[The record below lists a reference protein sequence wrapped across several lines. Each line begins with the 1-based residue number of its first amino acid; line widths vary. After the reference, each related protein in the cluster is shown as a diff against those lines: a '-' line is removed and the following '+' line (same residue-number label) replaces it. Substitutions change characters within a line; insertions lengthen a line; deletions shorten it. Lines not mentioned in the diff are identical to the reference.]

1 MAQQLVLYI
10 QSQFND
16 SNTLTKVDMYKDEKV
31 SLTMTLQDIRDIEK
45 VRTDFTQPFTL
56 PASDENNR
64 LFQHWYNPDIVG
76 YNSNFRSP
84 AVLELNYLPFRKGF
98 ITLNSVKMRDG
109 NPEFYNITFL
119 GETVD
124 LKNVISEDQLDQL
137 TWLNSTGFLFTN
149 DNNSARQGLNIG
161 LDKTVDGVLYENAFV
176 YPLVS
181 HSVAFNY
188 VSNPNPAILNYTNL
202 WSNNSQNKSGV
213 YYNDLKP
220 AIKVDL
226 ILKAIEET
234 YNLKFSTDFFFT
246 SATENLYLW
255 MSRNKGFM
263 TGGGRLDTAYKN
275 ATCSNI
281 SGLACDFFGG
291 TFDAQC
297 DQDCQDE
304 CEPPFEIMMFGL
316 TVGISLNSQPYVPAS
331 DPRRWRTTW
340 DITPT
345 SSSANFAFD
354 WQIFDNLN
362 NIVMSSQDGAI
373 GNTQIIIQ
381 RGNQVGGTYQIQTSE
396 LVSDNYNAE
405 YSLQVQSA
413 EAFEFDL
420 NIKMEAQTRIATLY
434 NNAGGVGD
442 VNCVPY
448 IQTYTFAANYTPNI
462 GTFILEVDVVPTEQ
476 LPEIKTLDF
485 LTGLFKTYNL
495 TAFFEDG
502 IIVVKPLDEFYSA
515 STKTWDLTK
524 TVHSDKHSVDEALPF
539 SEVNFLYAEPKTII
553 AQKFE
558 QLNNRR
564 YGELRY
570 VADASKQG
578 TYKIQSPFEHM
589 VYERIQDQ
597 TTGALTTLQQG
608 TFLDDNLNASFGK
621 PLLFYAVYND
631 DTGNTPINWVNGL
644 RPQDVT
650 QEPQAGNRQPFNRYW
665 TVSNAISLGS
675 PTVAPAISLN
685 FGSEVNTWSLTDYGG
700 NNNSLFQNYYQNYI
714 TRVFDSRNRLFK
726 FKVKLPLDF
735 LLNFSLADTIKI
747 GNREFTI
754 NKVTAD
760 LTTGE
765 STMELLNI
773 F

>member
-1 MAQQLVLYI
+1 M
-10 QSQFND
+10 
-16 SNTLTKVDMYKDEKV
+16 
-31 SLTMTLQDIRDIEK
+31 
-45 VRTDFTQPFTL
+45 
-56 PASDENNR
+56 
-64 LFQHWYNPDIVG
+64 
-76 YNSNFRSP
+76 
-84 AVLELNYLPFRKGF
+84 
-98 ITLNSVKMRDG
+98 
-109 NPEFYNITFL
+109 
-119 GETVD
+119 
-124 LKNVISEDQLDQL
+124 
-137 TWLNSTGFLFTN
+137 
-149 DNNSARQGLNIG
+149 
-161 LDKTVDGVLYENAFV
+161 
-176 YPLVS
+176 
-181 HSVAFNY
+181 
-188 VSNPNPAILNYTNL
+188 
-202 WSNNSQNKSGV
+202 
-213 YYNDLKP
+213 
-220 AIKVDL
+220 
-226 ILKAIEET
+226 
-234 YNLKFSTDFFFT
+234 
-246 SATENLYLW
+246 
-255 MSRNKGFM
+255 
-263 TGGGRLDTAYKN
+263 
-275 ATCSNI
+275 
-281 SGLACDFFGG
+281 
-291 TFDAQC
+291 
-297 DQDCQDE
+297 
-304 CEPPFEIMMFGL
+304 
-316 TVGISLNSQPYVPAS
+316 
-331 DPRRWRTTW
+331 
-340 DITPT
+340 
-345 SSSANFAFD
+345 
-354 WQIFDNLN
+354 
-362 NIVMSSQDGAI
+362 
-373 GNTQIIIQ
+373 
-381 RGNQVGGTYQIQTSE
+381 
-396 LVSDNYNAE
+396 
-405 YSLQVQSA
+405 
-413 EAFEFDL
+413 
-420 NIKMEAQTRIATLY
+420 
-434 NNAGGVGD
+434 
-442 VNCVPY
+442 
-448 IQTYTFAANYTPNI
+448 
-462 GTFILEVDVVPTEQ
+462 
-476 LPEIKTLDF
+476 
-485 LTGLFKTYNL
+485 
-495 TAFFEDG
+495 
-502 IIVVKPLDEFYSA
+502 
-515 STKTWDLTK
+515 
-524 TVHSDKHSVDEALPF
+524 
-539 SEVNFLYAEPKTII
+539 NFLYAEPKTII

>member
-1 MAQQLVLYI
+1 MAQELVLYI
-10 QSQFND
+10 QSQFNNAD
-16 SNTLTKVDMYKDEKV
+16 TLTKVDMYKDEKV

-56 PASDENNR
+56 PASDINNR
-64 LFQHWYNPDIVG
+64 LFQHWYNPDIDG

-137 TWLNSTGFLFTN
+137 TWLNSAGFLFTN
-149 DNNSARQGLNIG
+149 DNQSARQGMNIG
-161 LDKTVDGVLYENAFV
+161 LDKTVDGVLYENAFI

-188 VSNPNPAILNYTNL
+188 VSSPSSSVTNYTNL
-202 WSNNSQNKSGV
+202 WSNSSQNKSGV
-213 YYNDLKP
+213 FYNDLKP

-234 YNLKFSTDFFFT
+234 YGLKFSNDFFFT

-263 TGGGRLDTAYKN
+263 TGGGRLDTAYKS
-275 ATCSNI
+275 ATCSDI
-281 SGLACDFFGG
+281 SVNSCDFFGAA
-291 TFDAQC
+291 FDAQC
-297 DQDCQDE
+297 QQECEDE
-304 CEPPFEIMMFGL
+304 CEPPYEINMFGL
-316 TVGISLNSQPYVPAS
+316 TVGIQLGSQPYVPPS

-345 SSSANFAFD
+345 AAASNFPFD
-354 WQIFDNLN
+354 WQIYDNVN
-362 NIVMSSQDGAI
+362 NVVMASQVGAI
-373 GNTQIIIQ
+373 GVTQIVVQ
-381 RGNQVGGTYQIQTSE
+381 RGNQVGGSFQIQTSE
-396 LVSDNYNAE
+396 LVSDNFNGE
-405 YSLQVQSA
+405 YSLIVQSE

-420 NIKMEAQTRIATLY
+420 NIKMEAQTRIASLY
-434 NNAGGVGD
+434 NNAGGIGE
-442 VNCVPY
+442 VNCVPVVN
-448 IQTYTFAANYTPNI
+448 TYSFAANYTPNV
-462 GTFILEVDVVPTEQ
+462 GTFVLEVDVVPTEQ

-502 IIVVKPLDEFYSA
+502 EIVVKPLDEFYSA
-515 STKTWDLTK
+515 STKTWDLTE

-539 SEVNFLYAEPKTII
+539 SEVNFLYSEPKTIL

-558 QLNNRR
+558 QINNRK

-589 VYERIQDQ
+589 VYERMQDQ
-597 TTGALTTLQQG
+597 SSGALTTLQQG

-621 PLLFYAVYND
+621 PLLFYAVYQD
-631 DTGNTPINWVNGL
+631 GSNTPINWINGL
-644 RPQDVT
+644 RPQDVKE
-650 QEPQAGNRQPFNRYW
+650 EPAAGQRQPFSRYW
-665 TVSNAISLGS
+665 TISNSNSLGS
-675 PTVAPAISLN
+675 STVAPTISLN
-685 FGSEVNTWSLTDYGG
+685 FGSEINTWSLTDYGG

-726 FKVKLPLDF
+726 FQVKLPLEF
-735 LLNFSLADTIKI
+735 LLNFSLADKVNI

-754 NKVTAD
+754 NKITAD

>member
-10 QSQFND
+10 RSQFNNAD
-16 SNTLTKVDMYKDEKV
+16 TLTKVDMYKDEKV

-64 LFQHWYNPDIVG
+64 LFQHWYNPDIDG

-84 AVLELNYLPFRKGF
+84 AVLELNYLPFRTGF
-98 ITLNSVKMRDG
+98 ITLNSVKMKDG

-137 TWLNSTGFLFTN
+137 TWLNSAGFLFTN
-149 DNNSARQGLNIG
+149 NNSSARSGLNQGLN
-161 LDKTVDGVLYENAFV
+161 KTVDGVLYEDAFI

-188 VSNPNPAILNYTNL
+188 VSNPPAGIANYTNL
-202 WSNNSQNKSGV
+202 WSNGSQTQSGV

-234 YNLKFSTDFFFT
+234 YNLKFSNDFFFT
-246 SATENLYLW
+246 AATENLYLW
-255 MSRNKGFM
+255 MARNKGFM
-263 TGGGRLDTAYKN
+263 QGGGRLDTAYKN
-275 ATCSNI
+275 STCTNVFSN
-281 SGLACDFFGG
+281 SCDYFA
-291 TFDAQC
+291 AQYNPSYGS
-297 DQDCQDE
+297 CQYYGI
-304 CEPPFEIMMFGL
+304 PSFEIQVQGL
-316 TVGISLNSQPYVPAS
+316 TVAIQLGTDYEVPDTDA
-331 DPRRWRTTW
+331 RRWRTTW
-340 DITPT
+340 VITPT
-345 SSSANFAFD
+345 TAAANYAYD
-354 WQIFDNLN
+354 WQIFDNTN
-362 NIVMSSQDGAI
+362 NIVMSSQVGAI
-373 GNTQIIIQ
+373 GTNTIVIK
-381 RGNQVGGTYQIQTSE
+381 RGNAAGGNFNIQQSE
-396 LVSDNYNAE
+396 LVGNYYDAS
-405 YSLQVQSA
+405 YSLRVQSA

-420 NIKMEAQTRIATLY
+420 EMKMEAQVRLTQYLPIGLY
-434 NNAGGVGD
+434 E
-442 VNCVPY
+442 CEPY
-448 IQTYTFAANYTPNI
+448 ITPFTFEADYVANA

-495 TAFFEDG
+495 TAFFENG
-502 IIVVKPLDEFYSA
+502 EIVVKPLDEFYAA
-515 STKTWDLTK
+515 SSKTWDLTK
-524 TVHSDKHSVDEALPF
+524 LVHSDKHSVDEALPF
-539 SEVNFLYAEPKTII
+539 SEVNFLYAQPKTIV

-558 QLNNRR
+558 QINNRR

-570 VADASKQG
+570 VASASKQG

-589 VYERIQDQ
+589 VYERMVDRTIGTQ
-597 TTGALTTLQQG
+597 TTLQQG

-631 DTGNTPINWVNGL
+631 DDGNTPINWIDGI

-650 QEPQAGNRQPFNRYW
+650 QQPLTAFRQTFNRYW
-665 TVSNAISLGS
+665 TVSNSNSLGS
-675 PTVAPAISLN
+675 PTVAPTISLN
-685 FGSEVNTWSLTDYGG
+685 FGSEINTWSLTDYGG

-726 FKVKLPLDF
+726 FQVKLPLDF
-735 LLNFSLADTIKI
+735 LLNFSLADKVKI

-754 NKVTAD
+754 NKITAD

>member
-1 MAQQLVLYI
+1 MAQELILYI
-10 QSQFND
+10 RSQFNNSD
-16 SNTLTKVDMYKDEKV
+16 TLTKVDMYKDEKV

-64 LFQHWYNPDIVG
+64 LFQHWYNPDIDG

-84 AVLELNYLPFRKGF
+84 AVLELNYLPFRTGF
-98 ITLNSVKMRDG
+98 VTLNSVKMRDG
-109 NPEFYNITFL
+109 NPEFYNVTFL

-137 TWLNSTGFLFTN
+137 TWLNSAGFLFTN
-149 DNNSARQGLNIG
+149 NNTSARQGLNVG
-161 LDKTVDGVLYENAFV
+161 LDKTVDGVSYPDAFI

-188 VSNPNPAILNYTNL
+188 VSNPSGSIANYTNL

-263 TGGGRLDTAYKN
+263 QGGGRLDTAYKASICTQLYAN
-275 ATCSNI
+275 S
-281 SGLACDFFGG
+281 CDFFAAIFNPSTG
-291 TFDAQC
+291 A
-297 DQDCQDE
+297 CQYSGQE
-304 CEPPFEIMMFGL
+304 SFEIQVQGL
-316 TVGISLNSQPYVPAS
+316 TIGIELGTQYDVPDT
-331 DPRRWRTTW
+331 DPRSWQSTW
-340 DITPT
+340 VVTPT
-345 SSSANFAFD
+345 AASANFAYD
-354 WQIFDNLN
+354 WQIFDSEN
-362 NIVMSSQDGAI
+362 NIVMSSQQGAVGASTI
-373 GNTQIIIQ
+373 VIK
-381 RGNQVGGTYQIQTSE
+381 RGNQLGGAFNIQNSE
-396 LVSDNYNAE
+396 LVGNYYSAA
-405 YSLQVQSA
+405 YSLEVQS
-413 EAFEFDL
+413 EENFEFDL
-420 NIKMEAQTRIATLY
+420 TLKMEAQTRLAEYFNTGQGCFPY
-434 NNAGGVGD
+434 VQTFNFEASYVPNA
-442 VNCVPY
+442 
-448 IQTYTFAANYTPNI
+448 
-462 GTFILEVDVVPTEQ
+462 GTFILEVDVVPTQQ

-515 STKTWDLTK
+515 STKTWDLSQM
-524 TVHSDKHSVDEALPF
+524 VHSDKHSIDEALPF

-553 AQKFE
+553 AQEFE
-558 QLNNRR
+558 QINNRR

-589 VYERIQDQ
+589 VYERMSDQ
-597 TTGALTTLQQG
+597 TLGTQTTLQQG

-631 DTGNTPINWVNGL
+631 DAGNTPINWIDGV
-644 RPQDVT
+644 RPTDVKE
-650 QEPQAGNRQPFNRYW
+650 EPVAATRQPFNRYW
-665 TVSNAISLGS
+665 TVSTANSLGS
-675 PTVAPAISLN
+675 PTVAPDITLN

-726 FKVKLPLDF
+726 FKVKLPLEF
-735 LLNFSLADTIKI
+735 LLNFSLADKVKI
-747 GNREFTI
+747 GNREFSI